1 VTQRTRVSHKA
12 SATTPQIERAIQLHV
27 AGDTARA
34 EEAYRS
40 LLDEQPHH
48 AVALNNL
55 ATILAGRREYDDA
68 LAMLLRAIK
77 SDPSYAEALNNLGLV
92 YNERG
97 SPAQAHQSFARATTL
112 DPRNADW
119 LNNYGNA
126 CVELHRFADAL
137 RAYDQAIA
145 IRPSEAKFWSN
156 RGIALRG
163 LRCTAECI
171 ESFHRALDI
180 DPRHVNALSNVG
192 LVHREEK
199 QFERAI
205 VALERALAIEPRS
218 AALLANLASVFE
230 SMGDFD
236 RMRDLAQRAV
246 DCDPSYA
253 ESYTLLANY
262 ELESGRYDEA
272 ESLYQRAVALEPG
285 NRNGNWNL
293 AIIWLMR
300 GDFERGWK
308 QFEWRKKLQSVLVDS
323 PTATSPEW
331 DGTPLGGRTILICCE
346 QGMGDAIQ
354 FIRYAPML
362 KEAGAGRVIVEC
374 PFPLVSLL
382 ASVPGVDAVVAH
394 GLPTPSHD
402 VHVSLMSL
410 PHLFG
415 TTLTNIPVDVPYIR
429 CERRSAGDL
438 VTAPEDVMK
447 IGIVWAGNP
456 IHKRDVLRSANLSHF
471 AALLDIPGTKFFSLQ
486 KGEVAERQ
494 LIALADPRIV
504 DLSHALVDFQDT
516 AAVIER
522 LDLVITV
529 DTSVAHL
536 AAAMGKP
543 TWILLPYVADYRWLL
558 DREDSPWYPG
568 AVLFRQSAPGQWK
581 GVFDAV
587 AKRLDAAFEPG
598 PVSETSGS
606 EPTTTLPSAMRMPNG
621 SPRFELVVPIAR
633 LANPTMFSA
642 YESELVGH
650 GHRRAIRE
658 FWDKAARLVDIF
670 VDLDPEMGMVAMSVA
685 TAPGAPTVLVVD
697 SKQTVMDATLVPANK
712 RRLPDTDAAIAEIKS
727 SGAKR
732 IALHATNA
740 STIQEFARQMRKAGC
755 TATIE
760 ITSCSDAQ
768 NTIPPTALCAFR
780 LAWSHNDLTI
790 RPVDKSSGET
800 VWLSKPAR
808 DAILPAD
815 RRLTPVPG
823 ATVRIGID
831 WELRSDTG
839 WGNYG
844 TNLALE
850 LVRRDDFAPVIL
862 AAAERSL
869 TPDALRPL
877 ARALRESA
885 YTRSAWTGTGNAVV
899 GFDGVMLRALG
910 NNFGGAD
917 GWNHVRAR
925 RNVGVIFFEDT
936 RFDADAIERAR
947 SFDLIVAGCTW
958 NADILRARGL
968 DNVTVAFQGVDP
980 HVFHPAPRTG
990 KYGDRFVIFSGGKLE
1005 YRKGQD
1011 IVAAAFRQFRER
1023 HPEALL
1029 VTAWHNTWPH
1039 LITDLELAG
1048 HVRGVPSVSNHSLRV
1063 ADWLADNGIPRDAVV
1078 DIGCR
1083 PNAAMGAIVREADV
1097 ALFPNRCEGGTN
1109 LVAMECMAAGVPT
1122 IVSHNTGHRD
1132 LVVTGGCLALRA
1144 QGTVPTPSKYF
1155 RATEGWGE
1163 TSVDEAVEALELIW
1177 HDRQAALA
1185 LSAAGAEAMKDWS
1198 WSNQIDRLLALIH
1211 PMSNP
1216 S

>member
-1 VTQRTRVSHKA
+1 M
-12 SATTPQIERAIQLHV
+12 
-27 AGDTARA
+27 
-34 EEAYRS
+34 
-40 LLDEQPHH
+40 H

-55 ATILAGRREYDDA
+55 ATILAGRGESDYA
-68 LAMLLRAIK
+68 LVLLLRAIK
-77 SDPSYAEALNNLGLV
+77 SDPTYAEALNNIGLV

-97 SPAQAHQSFARATTL
+97 AVAQAHQYFARATKL

-126 CVELHRFADAL
+126 CVELLRFGDAL

-145 IRPSEAKFWSN
+145 LRPTEAKFWSN

-163 LRCTAECI
+163 LRCTADCI
-171 ESFHRALDI
+171 DSFHKALDI

-192 LVHREEK
+192 LVYREEK

-205 VALERALAIEPRS
+205 AALDRALTIEPRS
-218 AALLANLASVFE
+218 AALLSNLASVYE

-236 RMRDLAQRAV
+236 RMRDLAERAV
-246 DCDPSYA
+246 ACDPSYA

-262 ELESGRYDEA
+262 ELEAGRYGTA
-272 ESLYQRAVALEPG
+272 ESLYQRAVSLDPG

-293 AIIWLMR
+293 AILWLMR
-300 GDFERGWK
+300 GDFERGWE
-308 QFEWRKKLQSVLVDS
+308 QFEWRKKLQSVLVDTPVTSS
-323 PTATSPEW
+323 PAW
-331 DGTPLGGRTILICCE
+331 DGAPLTGRTILVCCE
-346 QGMGDAIQ
+346 QGMGDTIQ
-354 FIRYAPML
+354 FIRYAPAL
-362 KEAGAGRVIVEC
+362 KEAGAGQVIVEC
-374 PFPLVSLL
+374 PFPLASLM
-382 ASVPGVDAVVAH
+382 ASVPGVDDVVAH
-394 GLPTPSHD
+394 GTPIPAHD

-410 PHLFG
+410 PYLFG
-415 TTLTNIPVDVPYIR
+415 TTLESIPAKVPYIR
-429 CERRSAGDL
+429 SERRPAADL
-438 VTAPEDVMK
+438 VSAPEGVVK

-456 IHKRDVLRSANLSHF
+456 IHKRDVLRSVKLSHF

-494 LIALADPRIV
+494 LNGLADPRIV

-516 AAVIER
+516 AAVIDR
-522 LDLVITV
+522 LDLVIAV

-568 AVLFRQSAPGQWK
+568 AVLFRQPAPGQWRA
-581 GVFDAV
+581 VFKSV
-587 AKRLDAAFEPG
+587 AARLGAALEPG
-598 PVSETSGS
+598 PVAETSGD
-606 EPTTTLPSAMRMPNG
+606 EPTTTLPSAMRAPNG

-633 LANPTMFSA
+633 LSNPVMFSA

-658 FWDKAARLVDIF
+658 FWDKAAPLVDVF
-670 VDLDPEMGMVAMSVA
+670 VDLDPGMGMVAMSVA
-685 TAPGAPTVLVVD
+685 TAHSAPTVIVVD
-697 SKQTVMDATLVPANK
+697 SKQTVLNATRSPLNALHVPDESSAI
-712 RRLPDTDAAIAEIKS
+712 AAILSA
-727 SGAKR
+727 GAKR
-732 IALHATNA
+732 IGLHAENA
-740 STIQEFARQMRKAGC
+740 SAFEAFVRQLRRAGC
-755 TATIE
+755 TASIE

-780 LAWSHNDLTI
+780 LSWSHNDLTI

-815 RRLTPVPG
+815 RRLTPVPERG
-823 ATVRIGID
+823 TAVRVGID

-839 WGNYG
+839 WGIYG
-844 TNLALE
+844 TNLALQ
-850 LVRRDDFAPVIL
+850 LVRRDDFSPVIL

-869 TPDALRPL
+869 APDAIRPL
-877 ARALRESA
+877 ARALRDSA
-885 YTRSAWTGTGNAVV
+885 YTRAAWTGTGNAVV

-910 NNFGGAD
+910 NNFGGAAA
-917 GWNHVRAR
+917 WNHVRAR
-925 RNVGVIFFEDT
+925 KNVGVIFFEDT
-936 RFDADAIERAR
+936 AFDAEALERAR

-968 DNVTVAFQGVDP
+968 DNVTVAFQGIDP
-980 HVFHPAPRTG
+980 HVFHPAPRSG

-1011 IVAAAFRQFRER
+1011 IVAAAFRKFRER

-1039 LITDLELAG
+1039 LITDLDLAG
-1048 HVRGVPSVSNHSLRV
+1048 HVSGIPAVSNHSLRV
-1063 ADWLADNGIPRDAVV
+1063 ADWLADNGIPRDAVA
-1078 DIGCR
+1078 DIGCQ
-1083 PNAAMGAIVREADV
+1083 PNAVMGSIVREADV
-1097 ALFPNRCEGGTN
+1097 ALFTNRCEGGTN

-1122 IVSHNTGHRD
+1122 IVSDNTGHRD
-1132 LVVTGGCLALRA
+1132 LVATGGCLALRA
-1144 QGTVPTPSKYF
+1144 QGAVPTPSKFF

-1177 HDRQAALA
+1177 RNRQAAEA
-1185 LSAAGAEAMKDWS
+1185 LSIAGAEAMKDWS
-1198 WSNQIDRLLALIH
+1198 WSNQIDRLLQTLQ
-1211 PMSNP
+1211 PLLNP
-1216 S
+1216 NES